1 MIEKNKTSNG
11 FANGAEETV
20 TAPIFDVRARQT
32 ACRVVP
38 LSLTNFETSYLGA
51 TKTNAQTQTQ
61 NSQQFQNIPQNIN
74 PQRSAVSKPK
84 TKSFLKIFLLIFLI
98 IFSLGA
104 GTVVGFVSA
113 QYQNQKEKFGIALIP
128 QPALNSIKN
137 FPELKLEAFE
147 DPNEIEE
154 TPDEL
159 MDENQNSDNDS
170 TAPDTSQAS
179 DDSRQ
184 RSPKQEKRTR
194 TEPDKNEQPSTSSPQ
209 EQRDRKVR
217 TKPNQSVTNNNRGV
231 QSKPQIHTPEEFVFE
246 KLKKII
252 EIIAQD

>member
-1 MIEKNKTSNG
+1 MIEKNNTSNG
-11 FANGAEETV
+11 FADSAEGKI

-51 TKTNAQTQTQ
+51 TQTNTQTQ
-61 NSQQFQNIPQNIN
+61 NPQHFQNVPQNIN
-74 PQRSAVSKPK
+74 PQHLVVSKPK
-84 TKSFLKIFLLIFLI
+84 TKSVLKIFLLTVLI

-104 GTVVGFVSA
+104 GTVGGFVLA

-147 DPNEIEE
+147 DPNEIDE
-154 TPDEL
+154 TADEL
-159 MDENQNSDNDS
+159 TNENPNRDDDS
-170 TAPDTSQAS
+170 IAPETSQAS

-184 RSPKQEKRTR
+184 QQPRQEKRKR
-194 TEPDKNEQPSTSSPQ
+194 TEPDKNEPPPSSSSSPQ

-231 QSKPQIHTPEEFVFE
+231 QSKPQTHAPEDFVLD

-252 EIIAQD
+252 EIIVQD

>member
-159 MDENQNSDNDS
+159 TDENQNSDDS
-170 TAPDTSQAS
+170 ITPETSQAS

-209 EQRDRKVR
+209 EQRDRRVR

-231 QSKPQIHTPEEFVFE
+231 QSKPQIHTLEEFVFE